1 MASLTIDPTRPPEKG
16 DLIIIM
22 PDRRAIIVEADKLGY
37 AQAGIMD
44 ITPPAIPYTVLP
56 PWLQIPPPPTY
67 SISVKGEAAGYTV
80 MKTGSL
86 KRVMRYLEK
95 QKKEKK
101 KHV

>member
-1 MASLTIDPTRPPEKG
+1 MARLTIDPTRLPEKG
-16 DLIIIM
+16 DLIIIT

-37 AQAGIMD
+37 AQVEIMD
-44 ITPPAIPYTVLP
+44 ITPPAERYPPLP
-56 PWLQIPPPPTY
+56 PWLQFPPRPTY
-67 SISVKGEAAGYTV
+67 SISVKGEVAGYAV

-95 QKKEKK
+95 RKKEKK

>member
-22 PDRRAIIVEADKLGY
+22 PDRRAIIVEADKLCY
-37 AQAGIMD
+37 AQAEIMD
-44 ITPPAIPYTVLP
+44 ITPPAVPYTVLP
-56 PWLQIPPPPTY
+56 PWLQLPPSPLY
-67 SISVKGEAAGYTV
+67 SIGLKGEAKGYTM

-95 QKKEKK
+95 RKKEKK

>member
-16 DLIIIM
+16 DLIIIT
-22 PDRRAIIVEADKLGY
+22 PDQRAIIVEAGKLDY
-37 AQAGIMD
+37 AQVEIMD
-44 ITPPAIPYTVLP
+44 ITPPAVQYPPLP
-56 PWLQIPPPPTY
+56 PWLQFPPRPTY

-95 QKKEKK
+95 RKKEKK